1 LAVLTV
7 YGATGFTGKL
17 VCQHLKARYLDS
29 EEKLNWAIGG
39 RSKDKLEKVKA
50 ELSLPK
56 DIAVFVADSND
67 DEALQAMCK
76 QSKALITLVSFPLL
90 LHTSKLNR

>member
-1 LAVLTV
+1 MTV

-17 VCQHLKARYLDS
+17 VCQHLQTRYLNS

-39 RSKDKLEKVKA
+39 RSKEKLEKVKS

-56 DIAVFVADSND
+56 DIPVFVADSH
-67 DEALQAMCK
+67 DEKALQEMCK
-76 QSKALITLVSFPLL
+76 QSKALVTLVSPHIAPNSTVVITFEQ
-90 LHTSKLNR
+90 